1 MSLKV
6 LSFSAP
12 VRGLVPRAAT
22 PCPAPYS
29 SPSTAGVD
37 AGHGHEDQGGQLPAA
52 EQQTGAALGACP
64 EQLSFERVY
73 EDHFAFAWRSLR
85 LLGVDS
91 DALEDA
97 AQDVFAVVSRQLP
110 EFAGRSSIG
119 TWIFAIAQHTAANY
133 RRKHRRKLMPL
144 VPLTDVIVGHEPTPQ
159 AHAEAS
165 EAAVVIERF
174 CAGLSPDRRALFVL
188 ALMEDLPAPEV
199 SRVLGIPIN
208 TVYSRVRALRAG
220 IERALGGGEEEH
232 G

>member
-6 LSFSAP
+6 FSIPVLVHGVAP
-12 VRGLVPRAAT
+12 YAADPCPRAYT
-22 PCPAPYS
+22 L
-29 SPSTAGVD
+29 PSTAGVD
-37 AGHGHEDQGGQLPAA
+37 AGLGVERQGGQLPAA
-52 EQQTGAALGACP
+52 ERQASAALGARP
-64 EQLSFERVY
+64 EELSFERVY
-73 EDHFAFAWRSLR
+73 EDHFSFAWRSLR
-85 LLGVDS
+85 LLGVAH

-119 TWIFAIAQHTAANY
+119 TWIFAIVQHTAANY
-133 RRKHRRKLMPL
+133 RRKHRRKLKPL
-144 VPLTDVIVGHEPTPQ
+144 VPLADVIVGHEPTPQ

-165 EAAVVIERF
+165 EVALVIERF
-174 CAGLSPDRRALFVL
+174 CASLSPDRRALFVL
-188 ALMEDLPAPEV
+188 ALMEDVPAPEV

-220 IERALGGGEEEH
+220 IERALGRGEEEH